1 MILVERTNGN
11 MGIYLIADV
20 VFGVTILAAAVYLYL
35 EIVKLKL
42 ISKDINTLY
51 KQISDI
57 ILHLDKNDKVLK
69 GLTTN
74 LDKLAKVVN
83 SLLPAEPVLKVVTDS
98 EPVKATAKRGRKK
111 KTTE

>member
-1 MILVERTNGN
+1 MSTF
-11 MGIYLIADV
+11 LIADL
-20 VFGVTILAAAVYLYL
+20 VFGIAILAAAVYLYL

-42 ISKDINTLY
+42 INKDITKLFT
-51 KQISDI
+51 QISNI
-57 ILHLDKNDKVLK
+57 ILHMDKTDKALK

-83 SLLPAEPVLKVVTDS
+83 SLLPAEPVCKVVMDS

-111 KTTE
+111 KTTEE

>member
-1 MILVERTNGN
+1 MSTF
-11 MGIYLIADV
+11 LIVDLI
-20 VFGVTILAAAVYLYL
+20 FGVAILTAAVYLYL

-42 ISKDINTLY
+42 INKDITKLFT
-51 KQISDI
+51 QISDI
-57 ILHLDKNDKVLK
+57 ILHMDKTDKALK

-83 SLLPAEPVLKVVTDS
+83 TLLPAEPVLKVVTDS